1 MLDILKTEPAFCSY
15 VRQVAAGLY
24 THKTWCQ
31 GHNIG
36 FSWEGA
42 IQVMALASE
51 LKTKA
56 QEHREHLNQ
65 AQGASPLL
73 FPYFLSSL
81 FVISLLP
88 KLLPAPVLQFLR
100 SLLLQNQL
108 QMRM

>member
-36 FSWEGA
+36 FSWEGT

-51 LKTKA
+51 LKTEA
-56 QEHREHLNQ
+56 RECRDRLNQ
-65 AQGASPLL
+65 AQGSSLL
-73 FPYFLSSL
+73 PFFSFLSSL
-81 FVISLLP
+81 FVVSLLP
-88 KLLPAPVLQFLR
+88 KLLPAPVLPFLR
-100 SLLLQNQL
+100 SPLLQNQL